1 MKKRFV
7 KYLSALMLTMVML
20 VNITVSAGA
29 ANIVGIRVN
38 GSIKY
43 DEAFSCL
50 DILNRERAAVGL
62 DALTMNQQLMDIA
75 VTRAYECCVYFDH
88 TRPNGQS
95 CTSLQNT
102 NTYFGENIAAGYNNA
117 TNVMKGWMDSS
128 GHKANIL
135 NPNYKSVGIAC
146 VNGVWVQEFSG
157 NTSYS
162 TSQPS
167 NMTEVRS
174 IECDASAMSIRPSNY
189 YSGTQYVKEG
199 DTIQLYAPLLYIYG
213 DQCFSVDDSAFSV
226 TSSNSSIASV
236 SGMTLSVLTGG
247 DFAVT
252 FTLNGTNL
260 STTVNYHSESVVRTT
275 YLDSNSSVNLEY
287 NSVTYE
293 PSKTFT
299 PRVLE
304 VRLTDGTVVPASNY
318 TVGYANNDRA
328 GTATVTITG
337 IGNCSGTKA
346 TTFSINP
353 KSVQSLNISSI
364 PDQSYTG
371 SSIYPS
377 VTVKDGSQKL
387 SEEIDYNAYYS
398 NNTDPGNANVTI
410 YGTGN
415 YTGSKAVTFK
425 IVTQSVNEFSVSS
438 IVAQTYTGAKIC
450 PVVTVKY
457 GPKTLR
463 EGTDYTVSYS
473 DNVNVGT
480 AKVTITGKGSYKGSK
495 TTSFKITAKDIK
507 NTFIAAIA
515 DQIYTGSAI
524 TPDIT
529 VRDSGK
535 ALVRGTDY
543 TVSYSN
549 NTKAGTASVIVAG
562 KGNYTGTATDTFKIV
577 SKAIGNFRISAIPD
591 KTYTGYKIEPSVRVS
606 NGNKLLAEGYDYSI
620 SYYNNIYVGT
630 ATVTVTGKG
639 DYSGGGNV
647 DFKIVPKNI
656 KDVSISDIWDCEYTG
671 SPRKPMVIVCDG
683 AINLNE
689 NIDYTVSY
697 SNNTN
702 KGTAKVTIKGIGNY
716 TGTTTKSFKI
726 IGNAAGD
733 FKVSGITDQTYTGNE
748 IKPSVTVKDGIKT
761 LTKGTDYT
769 VSYYNNTDVGTASAV
784 VTGKGDYFGVITVDF
799 EIIPKNIKD
808 TTILNVPDQT
818 YTGSPI
824 KPVLTVCDG
833 RITLGENY
841 DYTVSYSNNTNKGTA
856 KVTIKGIG
864 NYTGTVT
871 AAFKI
876 TGDKDIT
883 DVSIIFMPNKT
894 TYNLNENLDLTGGVI
909 LVSYSNGT
917 SDEISMTDR
926 NVMASGFNS
935 SRAGTSSVSL
945 KYNGK
950 SVKFV
955 VSITDYNNFY
965 DYSNITEEENN
976 NIVTAADGD
985 IIIKGD
991 YEYDGSVPICL
1002 HCNLLPGGGEV
1013 NAKNLN
1019 AAFRYIDSLK
1029 NKDAVYSISLN
1040 TDITVG
1046 EIEFPT
1052 YAKEICFIPGGYGSV
1067 IRTTSTKLEP
1077 KCDVLI
1083 NTKIVNTSGKPFDIT
1098 VPANSSLAFDIYADI
1113 KIGNLKGSSTSS
1125 LFVNKRLEV
1134 TDLKNFNKV
1143 VTYHGYLEHTNF
1155 VSDEEVY
1162 IIIKGKATGIKNL
1175 YGKLIIKGYGSKH
1188 PVKITNVVEG
1198 EIILRKGSKNAIAP
1212 VTVKNVKDRLYISI
1226 VNSKGTTV
1234 KIDPGFCIAKTNG
1247 NKDISSKIKIVNR
1260 DTKGRY
1266 LVAAQKNRKIIVA
1279 NSR

>member
-1 MKKRFV
+1 MKQRFV
-7 KYLSALMLTMVML
+7 KSFYVLAL
-20 VNITVSAGA
+20 TVIMSINVAINVSA
-29 ANIVGIRVN
+29 ANIVGVKVN

-62 DALTMNQQLMDIA
+62 DALTMDQQLMDVA

-102 NTYFGENIAAGYNNA
+102 NTYFGENIAAGYSNA
-117 TNVMKGWMDSS
+117 TYVMQGWMSSS

-135 NPNYKSVGIAC
+135 NPNYNSVGIAC

-162 TSQPS
+162 ASQPS
-167 NMTEVRS
+167 NRTEVRS
-174 IECDASAMSIRPSNY
+174 VECDTSAVSIKPSYY
-189 YSGTQYVKEG
+189 YSGTQNVKEG
-199 DTIQLYAPLLYIYG
+199 DKIQLYAPLLYIYG
-213 DQCFSVDDSAFSV
+213 EQCFSVDDSAFSV

-304 VRLTDGTVVPASNY
+304 VRLTDGSVVPASNY

-337 IGNCSGTKA
+337 IGNCSGTKT

-377 VTVKDGSQKL
+377 VTVKDGSKTL
-387 SEEIDYNAYYS
+387 SEGIDYNAYYS
-398 NNTDPGNANVTI
+398 NNTDPGAANVTI

-425 IVTQSVNEFSVSS
+425 IVSQSANEFSVSP
-438 IVAQTYTGAKIC
+438 IEDVTYTGLKMC
-450 PVVTVKY
+450 PIVTVKC
-457 GPKTLR
+457 GSKTLR
-463 EGTDYTVSYS
+463 EGIDYTVSYS
-473 DNVNVGT
+473 DNVNAGI
-480 AKVTITGKGSYKGSK
+480 AKVTIIGKGSYNGTK
-495 TTSFKITAKDIK
+495 TASFKINAKDIK
-507 NTFIAAIA
+507 NTYISAIS

-524 TPDIT
+524 TPNIT
-529 VRDSGK
+529 VRDNGK
-535 ALVRGTDY
+535 ALIKGTDY

-549 NTKAGTASVIVAG
+549 NTKAGTASIIVAG
-562 KGNYTGTATDTFKIV
+562 KDNYTGTSTDTFKIV
-577 SKAIGNFRISAIPD
+577 SKAIGNFKISAIAD
-591 KTYTGYKIEPSVRVS
+591 KTYTGYEIEPYVRIE
-606 NGNKLLAEGYDYSI
+606 NGNRLLVEGYDYSV
-620 SYYNNIYVGT
+620 SYYNNIYVGK

-639 DYSGGGNV
+639 EYSGVGTV

-671 SPRKPMVIVCDG
+671 SPRKPMTIVRDG

-689 NIDYTVSY
+689 NTDYTVSY
-697 SNNTN
+697 ENNTN

-733 FKVSGITDQTYTGNE
+733 FKVSAIADQTYTGNE
-748 IKPSVTVKDGIKT
+748 IKPSVTVKDGNKT

-769 VSYYNNTDVGTASAV
+769 VTYYNHTYVGTASAV
-784 VTGKGDYFGVITVDF
+784 VTGKGDYSGTVTVDF
-799 EIIPKNIKD
+799 EIVPKSIKFA
-808 TTILNVPDQT
+808 TILNIPDQT
-818 YTGSPI
+818 YTGSSI
-824 KPVLTVCDG
+824 KPEVTVCDG
-833 RITLGENY
+833 RITLGENF

-864 NYTGTVT
+864 NYTGTAT
-871 AAFKI
+871 TSFKI
-876 TGDKDIT
+876 AGDKEIT
-883 DVSIIFMPNKT
+883 DVSIIFTPNKT
-894 TYNLNENLDLTGGVI
+894 IYELNERLDLTGGVI

-917 SDEISMTDR
+917 SDEIGMTDR
-926 NVMASGFNS
+926 RVTASGFNS
-935 SRAGTSSVSL
+935 SRVGTSTVTL

-950 SVKFV
+950 SMTFTVSVIDNNGSDNNDEDISV
-955 VSITDYNNFY
+955 VVD
-965 DYSNITEEENN
+965 DD
-976 NIVTAADGD
+976 V
-985 IIIKGD
+985 IIKGN
-991 YEYDGSVPICL
+991 YEYDSSVPICL
-1002 HCNLLPGGGEV
+1002 HCNLLPGDGQV
-1013 NAKNLN
+1013 NAKDLN
-1019 AAFRYIDSLK
+1019 AVFRYIDSLQNK
-1029 NKDAVYSISLN
+1029 NAVYSISLN
-1040 TDITVG
+1040 KDITVG
-1046 EIEFPT
+1046 ELEFPT
-1052 YAKEICFIPGGYGSV
+1052 YAKAVRFIPCGSI
-1067 IRTTSTKLEP
+1067 IRTSSTKLEP
-1077 KCDVLI
+1077 KCDLFI
-1083 NTKIVNTSGKPFDIT
+1083 NTTIVNTSGKAIDIT
-1098 VPANSSLAFDIYADI
+1098 MPANTSLTFDIYADI
-1113 KIGNLKGSSTSS
+1113 KIGNLKGTSTTS

-1134 TDLKNFNKV
+1134 FDLTKFNKV
-1143 VTYHGYLEHTNF
+1143 VTYYEYLENTNF
-1155 VSDEEVY
+1155 VSTGEVY
-1162 IIIKGKATGIKNL
+1162 ITVTGKATGIKNL
-1175 YGKLIIKGYGSKH
+1175 YGKLNIKGYGSKH
-1188 PVKITNVVEG
+1188 PVNVTNVVKG
-1198 EIILRKGSKNAIAP
+1198 EIVLTKGSKNTIAP
-1212 VTVKNVKDRLYISI
+1212 VTVKDVKEWLYITI
-1226 VNSKGTTV
+1226 VNSKGKTV
-1234 KIDPGFCIAKTNG
+1234 KINPGLCIAKTNG
-1247 NKDISSKIKIVNR
+1247 NKDISSKISVFNNGK
-1260 DTKGRY
+1260 DGKY
-1266 LVAAQKNRKIIVA
+1266 LVTTQNKRKIRVSC
-1279 NSR
+1279 SR